1 MNLGNKKFNLLF
13 LLAAFIVGGCG
24 NFSGNYDEIES
35 STSSESTTTTTDS
48 NGDNKT
54 GVYFFENDTD
64 VYYNYALKYSNQN
77 FPFTHQSLVD
87 NNNTKSGASSGKVT
101 IFYNTWIELYLGSS
115 SFSSTLLNFFSSST
129 GTIGLKKSTGDAN
142 INIYFN
148 GGSKN
153 LSIHF
158 SDYHGDN
165 VSEMNQLNTKVTIN
179 PPTLGTG
186 ELAMDNFIDGIS
198 NQTLLYPNQTM
209 HGVTIG
215 GGENKFKVSRG
226 ANPAT
231 YNLTLTAIDGD
242 GGKRA
247 FSLETTVSSTT
258 TESGSLTWSN

>member
-1 MNLGNKKFNLLF
+1 MKKILHILLISCF
-13 LLAAFIVGGCG
+13 SLTIISCG
-24 NFSGNYDEIES
+24 VEDEEEFYA
-35 STSSESTTTTTDS
+35 TTTDNTTTTTDS

-158 SDYHGDN
+158 SDYNGDN

-179 PPTLGTG
+179 PPTLGTE